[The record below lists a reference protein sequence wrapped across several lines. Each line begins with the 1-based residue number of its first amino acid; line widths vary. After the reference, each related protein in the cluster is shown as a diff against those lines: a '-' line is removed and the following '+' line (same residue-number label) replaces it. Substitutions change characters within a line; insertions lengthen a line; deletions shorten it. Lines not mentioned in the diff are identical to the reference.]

1 MIVIKVRAKN
11 GLKNSHEVA
20 ITRIE
25 SAVPKMREKKKEAS
39 EAIEPSKK
47 PMNGTHL
54 RMTISGVNTIHSPA
68 TQSIV
73 PRNRNIR
80 VDQNTAFS

>member
-11 GLKNSHEVA
+11 GLKKSHEVA
-20 ITRIE
+20 ITRID

-39 EAIEPSKK
+39 EAIKPSKK
-47 PMNGTHL
+47 PINGTHL